1 MKRKKALDQL
11 SRLHLYGLL
20 FTFSFFKGSLNLLA
34 TYSGT
39 RDSKFL
45 PLLKGPSLLAACK
58 LPQWRPGTV
67 VLRDCHVSP
76 FQTRC
81 FQKLQ
86 YLAEPILAVSGCC
99 RHRCDWP
106 PPPAAASGR
115 CPGPSLPN
123 CGPIMQNTLSV
134 ILTAICVSRLIKN
147 WWEFSFSWKSVFRR
161 K

>member
-1 MKRKKALDQL
+1 MHVLLYEEEKKKALDQL
-11 SRLHLYGLL
+11 SRLQLYVLL

-45 PLLKGPSLLAACK
+45 LLLKGPSLLAACN
-58 LPQWRPGTV
+58 LPQWKPGTV

-86 YLAEPILAVSGCC
+86 YLAEPIPAVSGCC

-106 PPPAAASGR
+106 PPPAAALGR

-123 CGPIMQNTLSV
+123 LPYCGLIMQNPLSV

-147 WWEFSFSWKSVFRR
+147 
-161 K
+161 